1 MSFQTTRP
9 VINNEMILLYELQ
22 KRLAN
27 LRPATTIVT
36 TATGARYIERRKS
49 SAEEEASQGQRSPEQ
64 LEARQYGFVVD
75 TKPDVVPACILSE
88 FLYLGSQDAV
98 SAENVQRYKLTHI
111 LSVGIE
117 LPSVELPSKIR
128 CKHLPC
134 LDLPETDL
142 LHYVLPVA
150 IDFIEEAH
158 AAKGCVLVHCNA
170 GVSRSASV
178 VIGYLMQR
186 RDMRF
191 EEAYN
196 LVKSWRPCIQ
206 PNAGFM
212 QQLKKFHK
220 TDAKQLK

>member
-1 MSFQTTRP
+1 
-9 VINNEMILLYELQ
+9 MILLYELQ

-27 LRPATTIVT
+27 LRPTATVVT
-36 TATGARYIERRKS
+36 TSTGARYIERRRS
-49 SAEEEASQGQRSPEQ
+49 SGSEDGTASSPQQ

-75 TKPDVVPACILSE
+75 TKPDTVPACILSE

-98 SAENVQRYKLTHI
+98 TPENILKYKLTHI
-111 LSVGIE
+111 LSVGIPTP
-117 LPSVELPSKIR
+117 LVEWPTR
-128 CKHLPC
+128 VQCKYLPC

-142 LHYVLPVA
+142 MHYVLPVSLEF
-150 IDFIEEAH
+150 IDEARRSQ
-158 AAKGCVLVHCNA
+158 GCVLVHCNA

-186 RDMRF
+186 RDMCY
-191 EEAYN
+191 EDAYN

-212 QQLKKFHK
+212 QQLKRSGK
-220 TDAKQLK
+220 T

>member
-1 MSFQTTRP
+1 
-9 VINNEMILLYELQ
+9 MILLYELQ

-27 LRPATTIVT
+27 LRPTTTIVT
-36 TATGARYIERRKS
+36 TPTGARYVERRRS
-49 SAEEEASQGQRSPEQ
+49 SDSEDATAKSPEQ

-75 TKPDVVPACILSE
+75 TKPDRVPACILSE

-98 SAENVQRYKLTHI
+98 TAENVIKYKLTHI

-117 LPSVELPSKIR
+117 IPNVELPTKVKG
-128 CKHLPC
+128 KHLPC

-158 AAKGCVLVHCNA
+158 AVKGCVLVHCNA

-186 RDMRF
+186 RDMCF

-212 QQLKKFHK
+212 QQLKNITKNK
-220 TDAKQLK
+220 PNKS

>member
-1 MSFQTTRP
+1 
-9 VINNEMILLYELQ
+9 MILLYELQ

-27 LRPATTIVT
+27 LRPTTTIVT
-36 TATGARYIERRKS
+36 TPTGARYIERRKS
-49 SAEEEASQGQRSPEQ
+49 SAEEEATHSQGSPEQ

-98 SAENVQRYKLTHI
+98 SAENVLRYKLTHI

-117 LPSVELPSKIR
+117 LPPVELPSKVK

-150 IDFIEEAH
+150 IDFIEEAK

-220 TDAKQLK
+220 TEVKQFQ

>member
-1 MSFQTTRP
+1 
-9 VINNEMILLYELQ
+9 MILLYELQ

-27 LRPATTIVT
+27 LRPTTTIVT
-36 TATGARYIERRKS
+36 TPTGARYVERRR
-49 SAEEEASQGQRSPEQ
+49 SADSEETTAKCAEQ

-75 TKPDVVPACILSE
+75 TKPDAVPACILSE

-98 SAENVQRYKLTHI
+98 TAENVVKYKLTHI

-117 LPSVELPSKIR
+117 TPNVELPSTVK

-142 LHYVLPVA
+142 QHYVLPVA
-150 IDFIEEAH
+150 IEFIEEAH
-158 AAKGCVLVHCNA
+158 AVKGCVLVHCNA

-178 VIGYLMQR
+178 VIAYLMQR
-186 RDMRF
+186 RDMCF

-212 QQLKKFHK
+212 QKLKKFHK
-220 TDAKQLK
+220 SKTNTS

>member
-1 MSFQTTRP
+1 
-9 VINNEMILLYELQ
+9 MILLYELQ

-27 LRPATTIVT
+27 LRPTATVVT
-36 TATGARYIERRKS
+36 TTTGNRFIERRS
-49 SAEEEASQGQRSPEQ
+49 SQEGAASSPQQQ
-64 LEARQYGFVVD
+64 LEPRQYGFVVD
-75 TKPDVVPACILSE
+75 TKPDAVPACILSD

-98 SAENVQRYKLTHI
+98 SAENVVKFKLTHI

-117 LPSVELPSKIR
+117 TPEVEWPTPVK
-128 CKHLPC
+128 CKYLPC

-142 LHYVLPVA
+142 LHYVLPVSL
-150 IDFIEEAH
+150 DFIDEARQSQ
-158 AAKGCVLVHCNA
+158 GCVLVHCNA

-186 RDMRF
+186 RDMCY
-191 EEAYN
+191 EDAYN

-212 QQLKKFHK
+212 QQLKRSAR
-220 TDAKQLK
+220 T

>member
-1 MSFQTTRP
+1 
-9 VINNEMILLYELQ
+9 MILLYELQ

-27 LRPATTIVT
+27 LRPTTTVVT
-36 TATGARYIERRKS
+36 MPTGARYVERRRS
-49 SAEEEASQGQRSPEQ
+49 SPEEEQEQQQ
-64 LEARQYGFVVD
+64 LEARPYGFVVD
-75 TKPDVVPACILSE
+75 TKPDTVPACILNE

-98 SAENVQRYKLTHI
+98 SVENVLKYKLTHI

-117 LPSVELPSKIR
+117 LPHLGTELATQLE

-142 LHYVLPVA
+142 LQYVLPVA
-150 IDFIEEAH
+150 IDFIEQART
-158 AAKGCVLVHCNA
+158 AQGCVLVHCNA
-170 GVSRSASV
+170 GVSRSAAV

-212 QQLKKFHK
+212 QQLKQYHK
-220 TDAKQLK
+220 TQAKELDK

>member
-1 MSFQTTRP
+1 
-9 VINNEMILLYELQ
+9 MILLYELQ

-27 LRPATTIVT
+27 LRPTTTVVT
-36 TATGARYIERRKS
+36 TPTGARYVERRQS
-49 SAEEEASQGQRSPEQ
+49 SASEQNDAATPQQ

-75 TKPDVVPACILSE
+75 TKPDAVPACILSE

-98 SAENVQRYKLTHI
+98 SAENVLKYKLTHI

-117 LPSVELPSKIR
+117 TPSVELPAAVR

-142 LHYVLPVA
+142 MQYVLPVS
-150 IDFIEEAH
+150 IEFIEEAQRSR
-158 AAKGCVLVHCNA
+158 GCVLVHCNA

-186 RDMRF
+186 RDMCY

-206 PNAGFM
+206 PNAGFT
-212 QQLKKFHK
+212 QQLKKSSR
-220 TDAKQLK
+220 

>member
-1 MSFQTTRP
+1 
-9 VINNEMILLYELQ
+9 MILLYELQ

-27 LRPATTIVT
+27 LRPTTTIVT
-36 TATGARYIERRKS
+36 TPTGARYVERRKS
-49 SAEEEASQGQRSPEQ
+49 LDGEQ
-64 LEARQYGFVVD
+64 TSSSSEPLEARQYGFVVD
-75 TKPDVVPACILSE
+75 TKPDSVPACILSE

-98 SAENVQRYKLTHI
+98 TAENVIKYKLTHI

-117 LPSVELPSKIR
+117 TPQIELPPTVT

-142 LHYVLPVA
+142 LQYVLPVA
-150 IDFIEEAH
+150 IDFIEQAH
-158 AAKGCVLVHCNA
+158 STKGCVLVHCNA
-170 GVSRSASV
+170 GVSRSSAV
-178 VIGYLMQR
+178 VIGYLMKR

-206 PNAGFM
+206 PNVGFM
-212 QQLKKFHK
+212 RQLKQFC
-220 TDAKQLK
+220 

>member
-1 MSFQTTRP
+1 
-9 VINNEMILLYELQ
+9 MILLYELQ
-22 KRLAN
+22 KRMAN
-27 LRPATTIVT
+27 LRPTTTVVT
-36 TATGARYIERRKS
+36 TPTGARYVERRKS
-49 SAEEEASQGQRSPEQ
+49 LTADEADPSSPVQ

-75 TKPDVVPACILSE
+75 TKPDAVPACILSD

-98 SAENVQRYKLTHI
+98 SVENVKNYKLTHI

-117 LPSVELPSKIR
+117 TPDIELPTTVK
-128 CKHLPC
+128 CKYLPC

-142 LHYVLPVA
+142 LQYVLPVS
-150 IDFIEEAH
+150 IDFIEEARS
-158 AAKGCVLVHCNA
+158 AKGCVLVHCNA

-178 VIGYLMQR
+178 VIAYLIQR
-186 RDMRF
+186 RDMSF

-212 QQLKKFHK
+212 QQLKQYNRNY
-220 TDAKQLK
+220 AN

>member
-1 MSFQTTRP
+1 
-9 VINNEMILLYELQ
+9 MILLYELQ

-27 LRPATTIVT
+27 LRPTTTIVT
-36 TATGARYIERRKS
+36 TATGARYVERRRS
-49 SAEEEASQGQRSPEQ
+49 STDEDPPEQ

-75 TKPDVVPACILSE
+75 SKPDAVPACILSE

-98 SAENVQRYKLTHI
+98 SSENVLKYNLTHI
-111 LSVGIE
+111 LSVGIKT
-117 LPSVELPSKIR
+117 PNVELPPTVK

-134 LDLPETDL
+134 LDMPETNIL
-142 LHYVLPVA
+142 QYVLPVA
-150 IDFIEEAH
+150 IDFIEEAR

-178 VIGYLMQR
+178 VIGYLMNR

-212 QQLKKFHK
+212 QQLKKFH
-220 TDAKQLK
+220 TA

>member
-1 MSFQTTRP
+1 
-9 VINNEMILLYELQ
+9 MILLYELQ

-27 LRPATTIVT
+27 LRPTTTIVT
-36 TATGARYIERRKS
+36 TPTGARYIERRKS
-49 SAEEEASQGQRSPEQ
+49 TAEEEATHGQCSPEQ

-98 SAENVQRYKLTHI
+98 SAENVIRYKLTHI

-117 LPSVELPSKIR
+117 LPVVELPTKVK

-150 IDFIEEAH
+150 IDFIEEAK

-212 QQLKKFHK
+212 QQLKKYHK
-220 TDAKQLK
+220 AEVEHLQ

>member
-1 MSFQTTRP
+1 
-9 VINNEMILLYELQ
+9 MILLYELQ

-27 LRPATTIVT
+27 LRPTTTIVT
-36 TATGARYIERRKS
+36 TPTGTRYVERRRS
-49 SAEEEASQGQRSPEQ
+49 SASEDSPEQQ

-75 TKPDVVPACILSE
+75 TKPDAVPACILSE

-98 SAENVQRYKLTHI
+98 SPENVVKYKLTHI

-117 LPSVELPSKIR
+117 TPNVEFLPSTVK

-150 IDFIEEAH
+150 IDFIEEAQS
-158 AAKGCVLVHCNA
+158 AKGCILVHCNA

-191 EEAYN
+191 EEAYH
-196 LVKSWRPCIQ
+196 LVKSWRPCAQ

-212 QQLKKFHK
+212 QQLKKFTK
-220 TDAKQLK
+220 T

>member
-1 MSFQTTRP
+1 
-9 VINNEMILLYELQ
+9 MILLYELQ

-27 LRPATTIVT
+27 LRPTTTIVT
-36 TATGARYIERRKS
+36 TPTGARYVERRKS
-49 SAEEEASQGQRSPEQ
+49 SCSEDNSAEQQ

-75 TKPDVVPACILSE
+75 TKPDAVPACILSE

-98 SAENVQRYKLTHI
+98 SAENAVKYKLTHI

-117 LPSVELPSKIR
+117 TPNVELPSTVK

-142 LHYVLPVA
+142 LQYVLPVA

-191 EEAYN
+191 EEAYH

-206 PNAGFM
+206 PNGGFM
-212 QQLKKFHK
+212 QQLKKFPR
-220 TDAKQLK
+220 TSAK